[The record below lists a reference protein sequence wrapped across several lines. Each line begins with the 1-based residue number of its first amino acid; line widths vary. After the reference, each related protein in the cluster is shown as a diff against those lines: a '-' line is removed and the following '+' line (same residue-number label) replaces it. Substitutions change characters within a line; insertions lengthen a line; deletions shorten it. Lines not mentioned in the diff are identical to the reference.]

1 MNKAM
6 TAVTD
11 VVVGVQTATGTDD
24 GFGFTQNADGVFVRQ
39 RVELF
44 EAVTGCETKNRYN
57 LVTIPKGAAFPEKM
71 DTAWSEP
78 YKEAALSDRLY
89 KAKEESQCFQR
100 ICCPVFRGFEME
112 FKTKEGATDFTIERP
127 FKCDPCHCPPCCM
140 LAEQELSV
148 KGRDGVVITRAKE
161 RTANCQQC
169 CSRTF
174 IIYDG
179 SEQELYRLKAGQCT
193 SDSGN
198 CNACAPSCCVNAYEV
213 DMYQAGDEGKK
224 IDTSA
229 FLFPGCCTCAG
240 ATDRSNFVVK
250 FPAEATT
257 HQRAALLGGM
267 FLVEYTIMELKR
279 QQEKENNNQ
288 GGGGGGGA
296 PEQQQMA
303 R

>member
-1 MNKAM
+1 M
-6 TAVTD
+6 TAPNSVETFFSPA
-11 VVVGVQTATGTDD
+11 GSAAGSLPASRSS
-24 GFGFTQNADGVFVRQ
+24 ADARAGDS
-39 RVELF
+39 
-44 EAVTGCETKNRYN
+44 G
-57 LVTIPKGAAFPEKM
+57 GGSAA
-71 DTAWSEP
+71 
-78 YKEAALSDRLY
+78 
-89 KAKEESQCFQR
+89 
-100 ICCPVFRGFEME
+100 
-112 FKTKEGATDFTIERP
+112 
-127 FKCDPCHCPPCCM
+127 
-140 LAEQELSV
+140 V

-213 DMYQAGDEGKK
+213 DMYLAGDEGKK

-250 FPAEATT
+250 FPVEATT

-288 GGGGGGGA
+288 GGGGGA

>member
-1 MNKAM
+1 M
-6 TAVTD
+6 
-11 VVVGVQTATGTDD
+11 GTRC
-24 GFGFTQNADGVFVRQ
+24 AWVKS
-39 RVELF
+39 LF
-44 EAVTGCETKNRYN
+44 EMRRMALERTESSGPT
-57 LVTIPKGAAFPEKM
+57 AASRHIIK
-71 DTAWSEP
+71 
-78 YKEAALSDRLY
+78 
-89 KAKEESQCFQR
+89 QR
-100 ICCPVFRGFEME
+100 WRGNYR
-112 FKTKEGATDFTIERP
+112 GSG
-127 FKCDPCHCPPCCM
+127 CM

-213 DMYQAGDEGKK
+213 DMYLAGDEGKK

-279 QQEKENNNQ
+279 QQELAKIARDNQ
-288 GGGGGGGA
+288 LDG
-296 PEQQQMA
+296 QH

>member
-1 MNKAM
+1 MQLGAILLRFHLS
-6 TAVTD
+6 
-11 VVVGVQTATGTDD
+11 ATGTDD

-179 SEQELYRLKAGQCT
+179 SE
-193 SDSGN
+193 
-198 CNACAPSCCVNAYEV
+198 
-213 DMYQAGDEGKK
+213 
-224 IDTSA
+224 
-229 FLFPGCCTCAG
+229 
-240 ATDRSNFVVK
+240 
-250 FPAEATT
+250 
-257 HQRAALLGGM
+257 
-267 FLVEYTIMELKR
+267 
-279 QQEKENNNQ
+279 
-288 GGGGGGGA
+288 
-296 PEQQQMA
+296 
-303 R
+303 